1 MSLLITGW
9 RSMKKRLRKLTLDSG
24 QVQVVVVLLYELSC
38 EVSTSLQVQK
48 FNAIVVQCGP
58 KLRNQFTI

>member
-1 MSLLITGW
+1 
-9 RSMKKRLRKLTLDSG
+9 MKKRLRKLTLDSG